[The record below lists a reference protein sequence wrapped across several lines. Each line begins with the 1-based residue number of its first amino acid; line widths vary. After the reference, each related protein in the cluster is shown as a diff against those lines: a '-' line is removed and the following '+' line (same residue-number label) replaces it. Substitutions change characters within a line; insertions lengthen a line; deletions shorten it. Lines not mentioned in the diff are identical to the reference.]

1 MPPQMT
7 DRATDEL
14 YLRQALALA
23 RQGIALTSPN
33 PSVGAVIVDPNGS
46 VVGSGFHEYSEIK
59 HAEVVALQQAG
70 ERARGATIYVNL
82 EPCVHHGRSGPCTE
96 AIISSGITRVV
107 ASMKDPNPL
116 VGGRGFQRLRDAGIA
131 VESGILGEEAATLNE
146 AFAKY
151 IRHKTPLVTL
161 KAAMTLDGKISPPAA
176 EQHGDPSE
184 GSHASRKWI
193 TGEVARAHVQELRH
207 HHDAILTGVGTVI
220 ADDPLLTD
228 RTGRP
233 RRRSLLRVILDSWLR
248 IPIESRIVKTAADDV
263 LVICSS
269 PDENKKQALQQRG
282 VRVQQVTP
290 SSLDSR
296 PAFSTVAKLLGKL
309 EITSLLIEG
318 GSLINGDALA
328 SGVVDKVFLFYAPM
342 ILAGTGGVPFAAGK
356 GFPSLSR
363 APHVK
368 SLRLHRFGD
377 DFAVEGYLRDPYVD

>member
-1 MPPQMT
+1 MT
-7 DRATDEL
+7 DRTTDEL
-14 YLRQALALA
+14 YLRQAFALA

-33 PSVGAVIVDPNGS
+33 PSVGAVIVDPNGT
-46 VVGSGFHEYSEIK
+46 VVGSGFHEYSKTK
-59 HAEVVALQQAG
+59 HAEIVALERAG

-116 VGGRGFQRLRDAGIA
+116 VGGKGFQRLRDAGIA
-131 VESGILGEEAATLNE
+131 VSSGILEEEAATLNE

-161 KAAMTLDGKISPPAA
+161 KAAMTLDGKIAPPAGGENKWVA
-176 EQHGDPSE
+176 RDRSE
-184 GSHASRKWI
+184 AGREWI
-193 TGEVARAHVQELRH
+193 TGETARSHVQELRH
-207 HHDAILTGVGTVI
+207 QHDAILTGVGTVI
-220 ADDPLLTD
+220 VDDPLLTD

-233 RRRSLLRVILDSWLR
+233 RRRPLLRVILDSQLR

-269 PDENKKQALQQRG
+269 SDEHKKQALQERG
-282 VRVQQVTP
+282 VRVQQIA
-290 SSLDSR
+290 SSGARSR
-296 PAFSTVAKLLGKL
+296 PTFSAVAELLGKL
-309 EITSLLIEG
+309 EITSLIIEG
-318 GSLINGDALA
+318 GSLINEDALA

-342 ILAGTGGVPFAAGK
+342 ILAGTGGVPFASGD
-356 GFPSLSR
+356 GFPSLR
-363 APHVK
+363 HAPHVK

-377 DFAVEGYLRDPYVD
+377 DFAVEGYLRDPYCD